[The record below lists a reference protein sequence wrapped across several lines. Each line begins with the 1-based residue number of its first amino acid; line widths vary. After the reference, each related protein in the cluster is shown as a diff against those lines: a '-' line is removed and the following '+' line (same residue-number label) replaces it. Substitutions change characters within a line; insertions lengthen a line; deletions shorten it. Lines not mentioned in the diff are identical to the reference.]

1 MKYLLVM
8 ILCLLSTAASA
19 RHVEIQR
26 DIFGNEVHTVVRH
39 HIHHTRHHHPHR
51 AVVHR
56 DVSVP
61 ASARPDRLRD
71 VASGASRSQELRDV
85 FRTGFFQLRYPYATG
100 TAILDAYS
108 GRVPVTYC
116 ASHTDFI
123 MGW

>member
-1 MKYLLVM
+1 MKYFLVI

-56 DVSVP
+56 DVSIPVVT
-61 ASARPDRLRD
+61 RPDRLRD
-71 VASGASRSQELRDV
+71 DV
-85 FRTGFFQLRYPYATG
+85 FRTGFFQIRYPYATG